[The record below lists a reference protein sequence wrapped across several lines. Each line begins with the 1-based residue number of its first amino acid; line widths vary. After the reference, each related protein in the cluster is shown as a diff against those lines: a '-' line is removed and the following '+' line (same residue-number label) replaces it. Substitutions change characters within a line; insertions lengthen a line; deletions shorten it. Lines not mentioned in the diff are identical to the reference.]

1 MLKTLI
7 GTTDPTNYSQY
18 LNEKIETVLNLLKK
32 NNLTLPE
39 PQIFESP
46 AEFYRMRTEFSVYFN
61 DDHTDFNFCMFEPK
75 TKPRKRIELETFPV
89 GSKAINKS
97 MELLKKYL
105 MNYKILNERLFEVD
119 FLSNQAG
126 EIVIALNFHKKIDED
141 AFKAAATELKE
152 NFNKEGLVANF
163 IGRAR
168 KQSILVDTDTVLETI
183 HTKDKD
189 FFLYQVEGNFSQP
202 NIYACQ
208 HMVQF
213 ARDCCK
219 NCKDVDLIELYC
231 GSGTF
236 TVCLADLFRKV
247 MSTEVSRVPTLTALK
262 NIKKN
267 NITNTK
273 IARLSA
279 VEVAQALEGVREFN
293 RLKLADIDV
302 NEYNLN
308 TLLIDPPRSGLEYKE
323 ALDFTAS
330 FDRVIY
336 ISCGPESLAKDLQA
350 LTKTHNIEK
359 LAFFDQ
365 FPYTNHLESGVLLVR
380 K

>member
-7 GTTDPTNYSQY
+7 GTTDPINYSNY
-18 LNEKIETVLNLLKK
+18 LNQKIDSVINLFKTKELE
-32 NNLTLPE
+32 LPE
-39 PQIFESP
+39 FEVFESP
-46 AEFYRMRTEFSVYFN
+46 AQYYRMRTEFSIFFN
-61 DDHTDFNFCMFEPK
+61 EDHSDFSFCMFEPK
-75 TKPRKRIELETFPV
+75 SKPRKRIEIESFPV
-89 GSKAINKS
+89 GSKAINQA
-97 MELLKKYL
+97 MDLLKKHLLKYPCL
-105 MNYKILNERLFEVD
+105 SFKLFEID

-126 EIVIALNFHKKIDED
+126 ELIIALNFHKKLDEAEFKQQANALKLDFKD
-141 AFKAAATELKE
+141 A
-152 NFNKEGLVANF
+152 GVVANF
-163 IGRAR
+163 IGRAK
-168 KQSILVDTDTVLETI
+168 KQSILVDTDTILETI
-183 HTKDKD
+183 HTKDRD

-208 HMVQF
+208 NMVQF

-219 NCKDVDLIELYC
+219 DCKDVDLIELYC

-247 MSTEVSRVPTLTALK
+247 FSTEVSRVPTLTAIK
-262 NIKKN
+262 NLQKN
-267 NITNTK
+267 GITNTK

-279 VEVAQALEGVREFN
+279 VEVAQALSKVRSFN
-293 RLKLADIDV
+293 RLKQIDV
-302 NEYNLN
+302 NIEDYNLN

-336 ISCGPESLAKDLQA
+336 ISCGPQSLASDLKY
-350 LTKTHNIEK
+350 LSKTHTIEK

-365 FPYTNHLESGVLLVR
+365 FPYTDHLETGVLLI
-380 K
+380 KK